1 MDYLIKITNLS
12 IIHSYVYSNR
22 IVVIYYYLG
31 SLLPAFAREIR
42 FHNWKNAVS
51 AGVKIISLELAE
63 KD

>member
-12 IIHSYVYSNR
+12 IIHSYVYSTR
-22 IVVIYYYLG
+22 IVVIYYYL
-31 SLLPAFAREIR
+31 SPLLLVFAREIR
-42 FHNWKNAVS
+42 FHNWINAVS